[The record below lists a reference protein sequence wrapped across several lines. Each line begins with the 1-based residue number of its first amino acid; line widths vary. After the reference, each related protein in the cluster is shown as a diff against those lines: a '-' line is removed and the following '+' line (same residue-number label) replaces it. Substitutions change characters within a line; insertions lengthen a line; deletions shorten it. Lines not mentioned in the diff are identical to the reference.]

1 MASVYEKIQG
11 WVSQKGRD
19 EAASA
24 DQDLVHH
31 FGSALALDQIA
42 PNELRQLYEH
52 WATLKGQ
59 RLLPSRAD
67 IDLGQVSF
75 CVSHLAVA
83 SIEPEPFRVRYEFV
97 GDSLI
102 QLYGEDLTGRYV
114 DELYSAP
121 VRAEALSA
129 YRRVVATA
137 EPIFTRRIFDLLI
150 KRFGYYR
157 LMLPLAV
164 SGRMVDHVLVGIYPT
179 DSTVKRSVEW
189 RSVAEILNF
198 WRSTGFGGR
207 S

>member
-1 MASVYEKIQG
+1 MTSVFEKLQG
-11 WVSQKGRD
+11 WVVQKVID
-19 EAASA
+19 EAQSA

-31 FGSALALDQIA
+31 YGSALALDQIA

-59 RLLPSRAD
+59 RLLPTRAD
-67 IDLGQVSF
+67 VDISQLGF
-75 CVSHLAVA
+75 CIGHLAVA
-83 SIEPEPFRVRYEFV
+83 EIEDDPFRVRYEFV
-97 GDSLI
+97 GDGLI

-129 YRRVVATA
+129 YRRVVGTA
-137 EPIFTRRIFDLLI
+137 EPMFTRRVFDLLI

-157 LMLPLAV
+157 LMLPLAS
-164 SGRMVDHVLVGIYPT
+164 SGRGVDHVLVGIYPT
-179 DSTVKRSVEW
+179 DGRVKRAVEW

-198 WRSTGFGGR
+198 WRSTGFGSR
-207 S
+207 